1 MTEIYESKPLGDIMN
16 GFTLGGPKAPV
27 PKVSNLEKFLVM
39 LTSLTTKSL
48 SSLPNGTSDANLPLS
63 CGTGRGYRPERYRLL
78 GPRLCDRGIE
88 SLEHKRELVGE
99 HITLQLTGSPGAFN
113 FLDRRF
119 KGQPPVKGCKTDD
132 VVTSLLG

>member
-1 MTEIYESKPLGDIMN
+1 MPIYLYHAVLDEVI
-16 GFTLGGPKAPV
+16 V
-27 PKVSNLEKFLVM
+27 PKDIDSWAQ
-39 LTSLTTKSL
+39 
-48 SSLPNGTSDANLPLS
+48 D
-63 CGTGRGYRPERYRLL
+63 
-78 GPRLCDRGIE
+78 LCDRGIE